1 MTKRRMEGQEL
12 TFAIKSLENKKG
24 EKDWLNYQ
32 LDYHDLMLKTGL
44 DMNHLKNVRDF
55 KDKKR
60 EYGGELKVVEEVIKI
75 LQSQIRNGVEEKK
88 DEDKIEKEDK

>member
-1 MTKRRMEGQEL
+1 MEGQEL